1 MNILVKPIVTE
12 KMTDQAESLNRYGF
26 IVNKRADKVQIKAA
40 VENLYGVT
48 VASVNTMIYAGK
60 DKSRYTKTGVQHGKT
75 ASYKKAMV
83 TLKEGDVI
91 DFYSNI

>member
-1 MNILVKPIVTE
+1 
-12 KMTDQAESLNRYGF
+12 
-26 IVNKRADKVQIKAA
+26 
-40 VENLYGVT
+40 
-48 VASVNTMIYAGK
+48 MIYAGK

>member
-40 VENLYGVT
+40 VENLYGVP
-48 VASVNTMIYAGK
+48 
-60 DKSRYTKTGVQHGKT
+60 
-75 ASYKKAMV
+75 
-83 TLKEGDVI
+83 
-91 DFYSNI
+91 